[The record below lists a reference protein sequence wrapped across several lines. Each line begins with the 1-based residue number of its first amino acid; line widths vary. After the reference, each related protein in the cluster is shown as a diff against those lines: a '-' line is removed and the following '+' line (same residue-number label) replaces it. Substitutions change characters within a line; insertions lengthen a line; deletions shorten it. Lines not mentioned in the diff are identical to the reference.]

1 MTGFINPSVTVF
13 VTVRFS
19 LCIKPAKKII
29 GNRRNIVVIRSN
41 MNFESL
47 LNWSSSIVFRFNGK
61 CSSISREFIIG
72 SIMYK
77 TDQLKQ
83 ILSIRP
89 REGIFILSVNLENL
103 SRRISNNKLSGK
115 FPVFLTNLNSSDND
129 IKTAT
134 SSTLVNILVSQYI
147 DQSRFSRN
155 DVECQSI

>member
-1 MTGFINPSVTVF
+1 
-13 VTVRFS
+13 
-19 LCIKPAKKII
+19 
-29 GNRRNIVVIRSN
+29 
-41 MNFESL
+41 
-47 LNWSSSIVFRFNGK
+47 
-61 CSSISREFIIG
+61 
-72 SIMYK
+72 MYK

-83 ILSIRP
+83 ILSVRP

-115 FPVFLTNLNSSDND
+115 FSVFLTDLNSSDND